1 MGVYVVNNRQSSTQ
15 PGLTLLWQNADP
27 SSNIVNGTSIALTD
41 SVYNYDLI
49 LFRITSIAGGSF
61 TKNTTYLYIND
72 QEHHLIS
79 CVMHNWS
86 GSTPIRMFT
95 FSEDGYSVIA
105 SNAKHYVTH
114 KDGNKMENSNS
125 SCIPVQIMGLNLG
138 AQNIMRALQ
147 IE

>member
-86 GSTPIRMFT
+86 GGVPIRMFT

-105 SNAKHYVTH
+105 SNAKHSDDDQMVNH
-114 KDGNKMENSNS
+114 NS